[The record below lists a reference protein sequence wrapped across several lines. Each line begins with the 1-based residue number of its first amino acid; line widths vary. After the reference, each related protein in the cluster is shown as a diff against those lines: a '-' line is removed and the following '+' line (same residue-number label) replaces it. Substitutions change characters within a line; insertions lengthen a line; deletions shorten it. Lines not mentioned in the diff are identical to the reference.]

1 MKKLLSL
8 AITLFVSSTLLFS
21 QEEEGVLFEFKQIKG
36 DASSYISTV
45 QEDAYFN
52 GILNNHAEI
61 INPPQWMRFQK
72 MELQLSIQSI

>member
-1 MKKLLSL
+1 MFSIYTDNKSEDFMKKLLSL

-52 GILNNHAEI
+52 GILNVTKHAKWE
-61 INPPQWMRFQK
+61 
-72 MELQLSIQSI
+72 